1 MLNWLNTG
9 TGNVLVYNDLSG
21 EHAWQ
26 DANGKSLGVH
36 DSHKGGYD
44 ADVRYY
50 DENGKYL
57 TNMCGNNDGSY
68 IKQVVDAAQ
77 VEVENHLSPK
87 PNVDKLVKWINV
99 NRTLLEQLSAD
110 PRVKLLYIG
119 FADWMWQ
126 PLIWGRFE
134 DGILD
139 VPGVDHWLNWPDK
152 VIMLPAHES
161 HIHVRLMPK

>member
-1 MLNWLNTG
+1 
-9 TGNVLVYNDLSG
+9 
-21 EHAWQ
+21 
-26 DANGKSLGVH
+26 
-36 DSHKGGYD
+36 
-44 ADVRYY
+44 
-50 DENGKYL
+50 
-57 TNMCGNNDGSY
+57 
-68 IKQVVDAAQ
+68 
-77 VEVENHLSPK
+77 
-87 PNVDKLVKWINV
+87 
-99 NRTLLEQLSAD
+99 LLEQLSAD
-110 PRVKLLYIG
+110 TRVKLLYIG